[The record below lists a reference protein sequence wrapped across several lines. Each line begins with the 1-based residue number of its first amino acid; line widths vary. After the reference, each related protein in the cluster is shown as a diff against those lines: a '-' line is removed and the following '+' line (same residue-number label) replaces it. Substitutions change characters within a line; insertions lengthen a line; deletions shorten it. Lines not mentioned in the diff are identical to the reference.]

1 MQYGSWIYVIYSQVE
16 KHYDSDFLTVSLVTG
31 KYLYLSDWVMRVIE
45 RVNIDFSSDREI
57 LLAGA
62 LDFVDLK
69 AVTIK
74 KKKSKH
80 QKKAILWNPQSWCWD
95 QLNMDFM
102 GHLLLEIIKSLQK
115 HFKVLDFLIFWM
127 KQISYP

>member
-1 MQYGSWIYVIYSQVE
+1 MIPT
-16 KHYDSDFLTVSLVTG
+16 FLTVSLVTG

-80 QKKAILWNPQSWCWD
+80 QEKAILWNRQS
-95 QLNMDFM
+95 
-102 GHLLLEIIKSLQK
+102 
-115 HFKVLDFLIFWM
+115 
-127 KQISYP
+127 

>member
-1 MQYGSWIYVIYSQVE
+1 MQFGSWIYVIYSQVK

-31 KYLYLSDWVMRVIE
+31 KYLYLSDWVLRVIE

-80 QKKAILWNPQSWCWD
+80 QEKAILWTIQIIQSHSDYTNWNYSICVKKKS
-95 QLNMDFM
+95 
-102 GHLLLEIIKSLQK
+102 HLDVEINFTWILWVT
-115 HFKVLDFLIFWM
+115 FT
-127 KQISYP
+127 

>member
-1 MQYGSWIYVIYSQVE
+1 MIPT
-16 KHYDSDFLTVSLVTG
+16 FLTVSLVTG

-80 QKKAILWNPQSWCWD
+80 KKKRHSMESTI
-95 QLNMDFM
+95 
-102 GHLLLEIIKSLQK
+102 LLLG
-115 HFKVLDFLIFWM
+115 
-127 KQISYP
+127 

>member
-1 MQYGSWIYVIYSQVE
+1 MQFGSWIYVIYSQVE

-80 QKKAILWNPQSWCWD
+80 QKKPFYGILNLDVGINFTWILWVT
-95 QLNMDFM
+95 FT
-102 GHLLLEIIKSLQK
+102 
-115 HFKVLDFLIFWM
+115 
-127 KQISYP
+127 